1 MTMVAFALHTCV
13 VSPGDVRRVSRLR
26 VSMRGVGGVE
36 PRFPRGLP
44 TLLLHPMAA
53 ALSEATPSVG
63 LRRAFGLSID
73 SRRRHRRVALD
84 R

>member
-1 MTMVAFALHTCV
+1 MSPLRMGSAQVPV
-13 VSPGDVRRVSRLR
+13 VTAAELADR
-26 VSMRGVGGVE
+26 
-36 PRFPRGLP
+36 
-44 TLLLHPMAA
+44 AA

-73 SRRRHRRVALD
+73 SRRRQRRVALD